1 MLVLLG
7 HNNFHGHELY
17 CCAILWNDVERPV
30 YRFLHLVF
38 ALGTLHLLVLGGLEV
53 QRFFH
58 IGREVRATER
68 QVKALEKS
76 VAELTG
82 EVDSAQTPAFREAM
96 ARRMGYVQKD
106 EVLYPKSAFTVPRDR

>member
-1 MLVLLG
+1 
-7 HNNFHGHELY
+7 
-17 CCAILWNDVERPV
+17 VEKPI

-58 IGREVRATER
+58 TQSEIRAAVQ
-68 QVKALEKS
+68 QVQALEKS
-76 VAELTG
+76 VAALTG
-82 EVDSAQTPAFREAM
+82 EVDSAQTPVFREAM

-106 EVLYPKSAFTVPRDR
+106 EVLYPKSALNPSTGR

>member
-1 MLVLLG
+1 
-7 HNNFHGHELY
+7 
-17 CCAILWNDVERPV
+17 
-30 YRFLHLVF
+30 LHLVF

-58 IGREVRATER
+58 TGSEIRATAR

-106 EVLYPKSAFTVPRDR
+106 EVLYPKSAFTTPKNR

>member
-1 MLVLLG
+1 
-7 HNNFHGHELY
+7 
-17 CCAILWNDVERPV
+17 
-30 YRFLHLVF
+30 LHLVF

-58 IGREVRATER
+58 TGGEIQAAQK

-76 VAELTG
+76 VSELTG

-106 EVLYPKSAFTVPRDR
+106 ETLYPKSALNNSPKP